1 MGALIILAVVL
12 GSVVWILSASWG
24 WHSSLPSERLIVVI
38 RRTLSG
44 LAEIAV
50 DMLPDD
56 ELEAA
61 ERVLAGLSVLSLSNP
76 ATAALAKAPVDDEPV
91 TRPAKRKRS
100 RKGNAT
106 SSADGSSP
114 RTSCV
119 RALDRDRP
127 LHHRAVKDMEN
138 LPPGDR

>member
-1 MGALIILAVVL
+1 MGAFIILAVVL
-12 GSVVWILSASWG
+12 GSVVRILSASWG

-56 ELEAA
+56 ELEIA

-91 TRPAKRKRS
+91 TAREAEAIEEGERDFERG
-100 RKGNAT
+100 RVVA
-106 SSADGSSP
+106 ADEL
-114 RTSCV
+114 
-119 RALDRDRP
+119 RARLGP
-127 LHHRAVKDMEN
+127 
-138 LPPGDR
+138 